1 MTVESATMSRKR
13 KIERSD
19 IMEAD
24 AYARIRKER
33 RAEMIALKRNR
44 RLQVGPN
51 ATVHFESFDTMLY
64 QVQEMLHTER
74 GGEAQ
79 IPDELAAYN
88 PLVPQGDELVATLM
102 LEMADPER
110 RAGFLAG
117 LGGVEQTISL
127 DLGGER
133 VQADWERDVER
144 TTADGKTSAVH
155 FLHFRF
161 SPGQAAKFREPGAEA
176 VLFIR
181 HPNYGC
187 ATVLPE
193 AVRAELARD
202 L

>member
-1 MTVESATMSRKR
+1 MSTAMNTESRKR
-13 KIERSD
+13 KIERAD
-19 IMEAD
+19 IIDWD

-33 RAEMIALKRNR
+33 RAGMVALKRNR
-44 RLQVGPN
+44 RIQVGPN

-79 IPDELAAYN
+79 ILDELEAYN
-88 PLVPQGDELVATLM
+88 PLIPKGNELVATLM

-110 RAGFLAG
+110 RSEFLAG
-117 LGGVEQTISL
+117 LGGVEQTVSL

-133 VQADWERDVER
+133 ALADWERDVER
-144 TTADGKTSAVH
+144 TTSDGKTSAVH
-155 FLHFRF
+155 FLHFRL
-161 SPGQAAKFREPGAEA
+161 SPQQAAKFREPGAEA
-176 VLFIR
+176 VFFIR
-181 HPNYGC
+181 HPNYGY

-193 AVRAELARD
+193 AVRAELAKD